1 MPLSSIVVIVLR
13 LFALNWF
20 ATAIPLFLSAA
31 AIGSP
36 GERRLLSLL
45 LPYAPAVLLLILA
58 VVVWLLAASV
68 ARLVSRGVDTS
79 VSIGSLSRADLYSF
93 AFVFLGLFFVLSSF
107 ADVVNWL
114 HYFATVSRED
124 PRYDLRVQ
132 NLYQLTRPFITL
144 ALGLVLLIGAPRWTK
159 KLVAHDQKAH
169 QA

>member
-20 ATAIPLFLSAA
+20 ATAIPLVLSAA

-36 GERRLLSLL
+36 REQRLLSLL

-58 VVVWLLAASV
+58 AVVWLLAPSV
-68 ARLVSRGVDTS
+68 ARLVSRGVDAT
-79 VSIGSLSRADLYSF
+79 VSIGSLSRADLYGF

-124 PRYDLRVQ
+124 PRHDPRIQ
-132 NLYQLTRPFITL
+132 NFYQLTRPFVTL

-159 KLVAHDQKAH
+159 KLVAHDQKA
-169 QA
+169 Q